1 MFFVL
6 DDFFVFIHFQI
17 YQAMLPKLLVSF
29 YHMLLRF
36 ESAQS
41 QFTFAQIEKKK
52 LKKRSNS
59 QAN

>member
-29 YHMLLRF
+29 CHMLLHVLKVRKVNLHI
-36 ESAQS
+36 
-41 QFTFAQIEKKK
+41 AQIEKKTEK
-52 LKKRSNS
+52 TLK
-59 QAN
+59 

>member
-29 YHMLLRF
+29 CHMLLHTPLKVRKVNPQV
-36 ESAQS
+36 AQR
-41 QFTFAQIEKKK
+41 EKK
-52 LKKRSNS
+52 
-59 QAN
+59 

>member
-29 YHMLLRF
+29 YHMLLHTRF

-41 QFTFAQIEKKK
+41 QFTCCSDREKKTEK
-52 LKKRSNS
+52 TLK
-59 QAN
+59 